1 VITDSKELIDRF
13 NDYLLDQ
20 RHALVVREAI
30 HLFINTDKPTTV
42 IVEELA
48 DAFNYGQRNIYKILN
63 KYEDFL
69 PHWEKTEL

>member
-1 VITDSKELIDRF
+1 MTEADILIDRF

-30 HLFINTDKPTTV
+30 HLFINTDKTTSV
-42 IVEELA
+42 IVEELS
-48 DAFNYGQRNIYKILN
+48 DTFNYGQRNIYKILS

-69 PHWEKTEL
+69 PHWEKPGL